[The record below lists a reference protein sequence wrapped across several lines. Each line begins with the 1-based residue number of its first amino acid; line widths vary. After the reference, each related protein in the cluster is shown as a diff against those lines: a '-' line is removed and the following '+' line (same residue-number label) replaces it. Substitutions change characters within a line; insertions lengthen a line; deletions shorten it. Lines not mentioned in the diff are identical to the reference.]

1 MTRIVATI
9 AAVVWIGC
17 ACADAH
23 QLDEYLQATR
33 IGAAR
38 DRVIV
43 DISLTPGVAIAARV
57 FEAIDANGDHQLS
70 AAEIDDY
77 ARRVLRG
84 MTLSIDDRPLE
95 LTLTRAECPSWDE
108 MREGLGT
115 IRIEA
120 QTRGGTSD
128 AGPHR
133 IRFVNAHEPA
143 RSVYLVNALVPTDP
157 AVAIAAQR
165 RDELQRGIDIDV
177 TVARSF
183 PAAMWVILALTAGAA
198 YRAYPN
204 GTRRRLAR
212 AARG

>member
-9 AAVVWIGC
+9 AVVWIGC

-33 IGAAR
+33 IAAAR

-43 DISLTPGVAIAARV
+43 DISLTPGVAVAARV
-57 FEAIDANGDHQLS
+57 FDAIDGNGDHRLS
-70 AAEIDDY
+70 AAEVDDY
-77 ARRVLRG
+77 ARRVLRD

-95 LTLTRAECPSWDE
+95 LTLTRAECPSWDA
-108 MREGLGT
+108 MREGLGM

-120 QTRGGTSD
+120 RTRGGTSG

-143 RSVYLVNALVPTDP
+143 SSVYLVNALVPTDP
-157 AVAIAAQR
+157 AVVIAAQR

-183 PAAMWVILALTAGAA
+183 PAMWVILALTAAAA
-198 YRAYPN
+198 YRAYPS